1 MIELDKETRKEIL
14 RLYRQE
20 SMSIETIAEWFG
32 IPESTV
38 SKVLVGKL

>member
-32 IPESTV
+32 IPESMV
-38 SKVLVGKL
+38 SKILIGKL